1 MDSVINHFK
10 VFDVWYH
17 CVVVG
22 RFLVLLVFYWWHQL
36 SVAVESSYL
45 FIVVLNS
52 LIPAEWMPFGPIP
65 SKTFWFWKF
74 WFYSIFLFSGPY
86 ADFEVVCSQ
95 NWIQMWK
102 RSIWVEILWFIV
114 CLHFISKLQMYLP
127 LSSPKHWIVLF
138 VFSCHLFTERI
149 LHSESHTIC
158 FLFIRFNLFNKNW

>member
-102 RSIWVEILWFIV
+102 RSIWVEILWFIMFAYISFLNYKCICHWV
-114 CLHFISKLQMYLP
+114 LLSIGLCYSFFLVICSQNVFFILN
-127 LSSPKHWIVLF
+127 H
-138 VFSCHLFTERI
+138 
-149 LHSESHTIC
+149 
-158 FLFIRFNLFNKNW
+158 IRYAFCS